1 MYTDFRPTPLQHYIY
16 PAGGDGLFLVEDEKV
31 QTEVVFLD
39 LEFFATYGLV
49 TLLKLSLVLGVR
61 RSYGKVITMASI
73 CSKFVHCTSL
83 IICNEHCGKGKF

>member
-1 MYTDFRPTPLQHYIY
+1 M
-16 PAGGDGLFLVEDEKV
+16 EDEKV

-73 CSKFVHCTSL
+73 CSKFVQCTSL
-83 IICNEHCGKGKF
+83 IYNEHCGNKY